1 MKPYE
6 YSGANITYLTLASNS
21 EDNHYGN
28 EAERP
33 SLYEELV
40 NDALQILTNSLHE
53 SLLASF
59 PTNLS
64 CQKSQSWFEG
74 SRLIN
79 LMREV
84 SQRDFSIF
92 IKLGM
97 ISSPPKSFDEQK
109 GISYRSSF
117 TSCHIKLIEDATLL
131 LESGKSRRIWS
142 CDIDMRGCVK
152 MC

>member
-6 YSGANITYLTLASNS
+6 YTRANITYLALAYAAN
-21 EDNHYGN
+21 ENLHGN
-28 EAERP
+28 EVL

-53 SLLASF
+53 SLLESF

-64 CQKSQSWFEG
+64 CQKSQSWYEG

-84 SQRDFSIF
+84 RFQFSSTLQF
-92 IKLGM
+92 
-97 ISSPPKSFDEQK
+97 QK
-109 GISYRSSF
+109 R
-117 TSCHIKLIEDATLL
+117 
-131 LESGKSRRIWS
+131 
-142 CDIDMRGCVK
+142 
-152 MC
+152 

>member
-6 YSGANITYLTLASNS
+6 HTRANIPYLALASSTDENL
-21 EDNHYGN
+21 HGN
-28 EAERP
+28 EAESP

-40 NDALQILTNSLHE
+40 NDALKILTNNLHE
-53 SLLASF
+53 SLLESF

-64 CQKSQSWFEG
+64 CQKSQSWYEG

-131 LESGKSRRIWS
+131 LETGKSRRIWS
-142 CDIDMRGCVK
+142 YDVDIRGCVE
-152 MC
+152 MS

>member
-6 YSGANITYLTLASNS
+6 YTRANITYLALASATN
-21 EDNHYGN
+21 ENLHGN
-28 EAERP
+28 EVP

-53 SLLASF
+53 SLLESF

-64 CQKSQSWFEG
+64 CQKSQSWYEG

-84 SQRDFSIF
+84 RFQFSSTLQF
-92 IKLGM
+92 
-97 ISSPPKSFDEQK
+97 QK
-109 GISYRSSF
+109 R
-117 TSCHIKLIEDATLL
+117 
-131 LESGKSRRIWS
+131 
-142 CDIDMRGCVK
+142 
-152 MC
+152 